1 MKNRIMKKG
10 HFTQRLN
17 NKGFSL
23 VELIIVIAIMA
34 ILVGVV
40 GTQIIPYLERSRR
53 AKDFQIFSGWNTAGM
68 SAYSM
73 NADKLSANDEY
84 SILITDSSVVCED
97 DSLDGSDELVSTFC
111 DLTGLSESG
120 TNMIQSQ
127 MVSKSGKDIKSV
139 RIEIPAYGVSYAP
152 IVTRIYTNVDGT
164 GASDAF
170 DVIENR

>member
-1 MKNRIMKKG
+1 MKKSR
-10 HFTQRLN
+10 FAQKLD

-40 GTQIIPYLERSRR
+40 GTQVVPYLERSRR
-53 AKDFQIFSGWNTAGM
+53 ATDYQVFSGWNTAGM

-84 SILITDSSVVCED
+84 SILITDSSVTCED
-97 DSLDGSDELVSTFC
+97 ASLDGSDELISTFC

-120 TNMIQSQ
+120 TNMIGSQ
-127 MVSKSGKDIKSV
+127 MVSKSGKDIKAARV
-139 RIEIPAYGVSYAP
+139 EIPAYGSGYSPVITRVYTDESGTTVSD
-152 IVTRIYTNVDGT
+152 I
-164 GASDAF
+164 F
-170 DVIENR
+170 DIIENR